1 MTLRWW
7 YLRRGVPWPAVLGC
21 CAAAG
26 LLAGFLAQWPTAAL
40 VLLPGILACCAAA
53 ASFVFDERPVLLV
66 AVTPRGAA
74 WRRTARLAVA
84 LVPLGVWAVVVL
96 ARPGD
101 IPLDRGGWLLIGFAA
116 VSLSVGA
123 TALASRLEVPS
134 PGAMI
139 APVVALA
146 AIAPVVVTAFLGWES
161 VYPIG
166 DLPRGVWALWLVVAG
181 LGAFAGWVSGDRA
194 APAPRRS
201 GTARGR
207 TSLPKEP
214 DPSHRSSRTSSQP

>member
-26 LLAGFLAQWPTAAL
+26 LLAGFLARWPTAAL

-53 ASFVFDERPVLLV
+53 ATFVFDERPVLLV
-66 AVTPRGAA
+66 AVTPRGDT

-84 LVPLGVWAVVVL
+84 AVPLGVWAAVVL

-101 IPLDRGGWLLIGFAA
+101 VPLHRGGWLLIGFAA
-116 VSLSVGA
+116 IALSVGSA
-123 TALASRLEVPS
+123 ALASRLEVPS

-146 AIAPVVVTAFLGWES
+146 AIAPLVVTAFLGWES

-166 DLPRGVWALWLVVAG
+166 DFPTGAWASWLVVASCG
-181 LGAFAGWVSGDRA
+181 SLTWLVAPPTQPTRPRGPRAG
-194 APAPRRS
+194 
-201 GTARGR
+201 
-207 TSLPKEP
+207 
-214 DPSHRSSRTSSQP
+214 TSSTASATSSGR

>member
-26 LLAGFLAQWPTAAL
+26 LLAGLLARWPSSAL

-53 ASFVFDERPVLLV
+53 ATFVFDERPVLLV
-66 AVTPRGAA
+66 AVTPRGAS

-84 LVPLGVWAVVVL
+84 LVPLGVWAAVVL
-96 ARPGD
+96 GRPGD
-101 IPLDRGGWLLIGFAA
+101 VPLHRGGWLLIGFAA
-116 VSLSVGA
+116 VSLSVGSA
-123 TALASRLEVPS
+123 ALASRLEVPS

-146 AIAPVVVTAFLGWES
+146 AIAPVVVTAFLGLDS
-161 VYPIG
+161 IYPIG
-166 DLPRGVWALWLVVAG
+166 DFPTGAWASWFVAASCGALTWLVASSTQAAKPRGSRVA
-181 LGAFAGWVSGDRA
+181 ASSATA
-194 APAPRRS
+194 ATPSRR
-201 GTARGR
+201 
-207 TSLPKEP
+207 
-214 DPSHRSSRTSSQP
+214 

>member
-26 LLAGFLAQWPTAAL
+26 LLAGLLARWPTSAL
-40 VLLPGILACCAAA
+40 VLLPAILACCAAA

-66 AVTPRGAA
+66 AVTPRGTT

-84 LVPLGVWAVVVL
+84 AVPLGVWAAVAL

-101 IPLDRGGWLLIGFAA
+101 LPLDRGGWLLIGFAA
-116 VSLSVGA
+116 ISLSVGCA
-123 TALASRLEVPS
+123 ALASRREVTS
-134 PGAMI
+134 PGAML

-146 AIAPVVVTAFLGWES
+146 AISPVVVTAFLGWGS
-161 VYPIG
+161 AYPI
-166 DLPRGVWALWLVVAG
+166 DELPQGAWVFWTVVA
-181 LGAFAGWVSGDRA
+181 LTGAAVHAWAARPDR
-194 APAPRRS
+194 PLH
-201 GTARGR
+201 
-207 TSLPKEP
+207 SLLPHP
-214 DPSHRSSRTSSQP
+214 